1 LHADRPRH
9 LLTSPHQLKEN
20 VMSNTFDAIRQALSE
35 ARDIQKAADTNASQM
50 AAMITGRLRHVPPWI
65 LKDLKRELRD
75 FNLQTGY
82 WKELK

>member
-1 LHADRPRH
+1 
-9 LLTSPHQLKEN
+9 
-20 VMSNTFDAIRQALSE
+20 MSNTFDAIRQALSE